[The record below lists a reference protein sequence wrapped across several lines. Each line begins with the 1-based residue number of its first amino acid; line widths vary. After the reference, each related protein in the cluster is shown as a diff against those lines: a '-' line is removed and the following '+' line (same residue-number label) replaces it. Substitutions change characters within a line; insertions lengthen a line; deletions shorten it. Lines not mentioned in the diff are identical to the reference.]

1 MNRRSWMSWLGVSAA
16 GSLAGLSAVRESQ
29 PNKHTWILSLESFR
43 VREADQ
49 MPRLHSY
56 LGGVF
61 LSFLSQIHRGPKMFL
76 EAIVAPHTPQALFLA
91 AFPGFDE
98 MIETRRKL
106 AAHRGIQR
114 ARADLESGE
123 VPVVEQAQS
132 QILITTPD
140 SLRFHM
146 TPTSRETSVF
156 ELRSY
161 RAPAWRDRPPA
172 TVHAAFSRAGIHPIL
187 NASTA
192 AGEHLPRF
200 TYLIPFQS
208 LAARQEAWARV
219 DMDQEWISLQRES
232 IGTYGSEAKVTS
244 ASIYRLAPYSP
255 LS

>member
-1 MNRRSWMSWLGVSAA
+1 MNRRSWLSWLGVSAA
-16 GSLAGLSAVRESQ
+16 GSLASRSAVSESQ
-29 PNKHTWILSLESFR
+29 PNSRTWVLSIESFH
-43 VREADQ
+43 VRQADQ

-56 LGGVF
+56 LGGDF
-61 LSFLSQIHRGPKMFL
+61 LSFFGQIHRGPKMFL

-91 AFPGFDE
+91 AFPSFDE

-106 AAHRGIQR
+106 AAHHGIQR

-132 QILITTPD
+132 QILITTHD
-140 SLRFHM
+140 SLRFDM
-146 TPTSRETSVF
+146 RPTSRETSVF

-161 RAPAWRDRPPA
+161 HAPAWRDRPPA
-172 TVHAAFSRAGIHPIL
+172 TVHAAFRRAGIHTIL

-208 LAARQEAWARV
+208 LAVRQEAWARL

-232 IGTYGSEAKVTS
+232 IGKYGSEATVTS
-244 ASIYRLAPYSP
+244 ASIYSLAPYSP